1 MDKMS
6 MKIRRI
12 IAILVTTLMISQMPG
27 IGFIISGATDG
38 PMISEPVGTLT
49 YTCTAEDEGRTI
61 SMFYQS
67 LANLIVPDDLGVTIG
82 AVVITDSVNSGAGFT
97 INNGGY
103 IETANIQYG
112 DVSMNG
118 GTYTSITLAEGAT
131 INAAGITATSSI
143 TSSGSF
149 NAAGSNVSNGSVTA
163 VSIGGSGSITV
174 GGKLELTGTGTTAS
188 LYVYTDT
195 QIVNS
200 TGAVFTVTNVENSKQ
215 YNIPSGTNSTLRDL
229 YGVEVAYASA
239 DGRLSCTGGSDQFNT
254 PIIYGET
261 TDAITFTAAE
271 GYYFPEDYTVTSN
284 GSGTFTYN
292 RVSESVITMSYTIA
306 ESDSGEV
313 TINLPALKK
322 IPVDGTGTITMDD
335 VRYKEAI
342 NPQVTS
348 ITNDTTTPKYEYKQA
363 MAADE
368 TYTTAKPT
376 AVGDYVVR
384 ATLPANEEYNE
395 LVLEKEFSII
405 KAYGTVTFSVGD
417 VVYGGVPNPQIASDT
432 NSRTSAVVEY
442 KLFGAPDA
450 AYTITAPSTVGDY
463 VARVTLAANE
473 SYEQV
478 VDTVEFSILKAQGSV
493 EFNVEDIIYGET
505 LEPQV
510 TSSTHDIKTAVV
522 EYKLVSAA
530 ESEYKMIMPTA
541 VGDYIARVTLA
552 TNESYE
558 QVVKTSTFSIN
569 KAKGMIALIAESI
582 VYGEKFEPQIVSDTN
597 DVSTAVVEYKI
608 AGTDDSTYSSN
619 IVTAVGEY
627 VVRVTLAANESYEQ
641 TVITDSFS
649 IEKASGNGTIK
660 LYDIYYG
667 ATVSPEISS
676 GTNSV
681 EQAVIEYKIFGAEDS
696 TYSTTLPT
704 AVGQYTARVTYG
716 ANESYNQVV
725 ATDDFVISY
734 LPAPTV
740 EVGLSGLEGT
750 NGYYTT
756 AVTINAP
763 EGYLIAD
770 KLDGEYATS
779 ITVEATREAGYLY
792 YKSILTGEKTAGV
805 WCDEIMIDKMAPSI
819 SAEQGV
825 TYYAEFVDVSIED
838 DNLKTIFVNGEEY
851 TDIVDGKSIVKL
863 QSNDGLEEYE
873 IVIIDLAG
881 NTKTMKV
888 IVADSW
894 MEQGVI
900 PTGENVSLMEDY
912 EYSLGDGTWQVEG
925 DATSYNGNTTF
936 YIGTEGEYT
945 FIQQ

>member
-6 MKIRRI
+6 KKIRRI
-12 IAILVTTLMISQMPG
+12 IAILVTALMISQMPG

-38 PMISEPVGTLT
+38 PMVSEPVGTLT

-118 GTYTSITLAEGAT
+118 GTYTSITLAAGAT
-131 INAAGITATSSI
+131 INATGVTATSSI

-149 NAAGSNVSNGSVTA
+149 NVAGSNVSNGSVTA

-174 GGKLELTGTGTTAS
+174 GGKLELTGTGTTAT

-200 TGAVFTVTNVENSKQ
+200 TGVAFTVTNVDNSKQ

-405 KAYGTVTFSVGD
+405 KAYGTVTFSVDD
-417 VVYGGVPNPQIASDT
+417 VVYGGEPNPQIASDT
-432 NSRTSAVVEY
+432 NDKTSAIVEY

-450 AYTITAPSTVGDY
+450 AYSTTKPTAVGEY
-463 VARVTLAANE
+463 IARVTLVANE

-478 VDTVEFSILKAQGSV
+478 VDTVEFSIFKAQGSA
-493 EFNVEDIIYGET
+493 EFNVENIVYGET
-505 LEPQV
+505 VNPQV
-510 TSSTHDIKTAVV
+510 TSSTHDVETAVI
-522 EYKLVSAA
+522 EYKVAGMDDSAYTTQVF
-530 ESEYKMIMPTA
+530 SE
-541 VGDYIARVTLA
+541 VGNYVVRVIFVA
-552 TNESYE
+552 NESYE
-558 QVVKTSTFSIN
+558 QLVVTDEFSIE
-569 KAKGMIALIAESI
+569 KAEGNGTISVDDIY
-582 VYGEKFEPQIVSDTN
+582 YGASVSPELSSGTHEVDK
-597 DVSTAVVEYKI
+597 AIVEYKV
-608 AGTDDSTYSSN
+608 AGTDDSTYSSL
-619 IVTAVGEY
+619 V
-627 VVRVTLAANESYEQ
+627 
-641 TVITDSFS
+641 
-649 IEKASGNGTIK
+649 
-660 LYDIYYG
+660 
-667 ATVSPEISS
+667 
-676 GTNSV
+676 
-681 EQAVIEYKIFGAEDS
+681 
-696 TYSTTLPT
+696 PT
-704 AVGQYTARVTYG
+704 AVGKYTARVTYTE
-716 ANESYNQVV
+716 NDSYNQVV
-725 ATDDFVISY
+725 ATDEFNISY

-740 EVGLSGLEGT
+740 AVVLSGTSGS

-756 AVTINAP
+756 AVTISPP

-770 KLDGEYATS
+770 KLDGDYATS
-779 ITVEATREAGYLY
+779 ITVEATREAGYWY
-792 YKSILTGEKTAGV
+792 YKNIKTGEKTAGV
-805 WCDEIMIDKMAPSI
+805 WCDKIMIDSTLPTA
-819 SAEQGV
+819 SADDGV
-825 TYYAEFVDVSIED
+825 TYYAEFVEITIED
-838 DNLKTIFVNGEEY
+838 DNLRQIFVNGEEY
-851 TDIVDGKSIVKL
+851 TDIINGKSIIKL

-881 NTKTMKV
+881 NTRTIKV
-888 IVADSW
+888 VVADSW

-900 PTGENVSLMEDY
+900 PTGENVCLMEDY
-912 EYSLGDGTWQVEG
+912 EYTLGGGTWQVEG
-925 DATSYNGNTTF
+925 DSTSYNGNTTF
-936 YIGTEGEYT
+936 YVGSEGEYI